1 MRLSGR
7 RERQR
12 RNLPCRV
19 IPAECC
25 QERRESL
32 SIPCHYLSICR
43 QLWFGPMRSSPQQGV
58 VQRPIEYC
66 SDKSATFA
74 CYFPPIVF
82 VNRSLLFCRPWGI
95 ASGYCASPLVG
106 GDCFSATAALAASC
120 SVFDGNT
127 CMPESSPSTQTWL
140 RNSVSPYLL
149 KVTSLLA

>member
-1 MRLSGR
+1 MRLLGR

-19 IPAECC
+19 TPAECC

-32 SIPCHYLSICR
+32 SIPCRYLSICR
-43 QLWFGPMRSSPQQGV
+43 QLWFGPMRSPAQQRV

-74 CYFPPIVF
+74 CYCSPVSC
-82 VNRSLLFCRPWGI
+82 VKSL
-95 ASGYCASPLVG
+95 VD
-106 GDCFSATAALAASC
+106 GDCFSATATLVAFCSAL
-120 SVFDGNT
+120 DGTT
-127 CMPESSPSTQTWL
+127 CMPEPCPSTQTWL

-149 KVTSLLA
+149 KVTSLWA